1 MKSEIMKKAW
11 EIKKS
16 TNCTM
21 SEALTQAW
29 AMLRIVAITEEIVGK
44 TKITRI
50 YINGI
55 MESYRWTY
63 VGKSETQ
70 NEKIVKT
77 YKSVA

>member
-1 MKSEIMKKAW
+1 MDLSYIQTTA
-11 EIKKS
+11 IIDFS
-16 TNCTM
+16 GINF
-21 SEALTQAW
+21 
-29 AMLRIVAITEEIVGK
+29 MLRIVAITEEIVGK

-63 VGKSETQ
+63 VGKSEAQ

>member
-1 MKSEIMKKAW
+1 
-11 EIKKS
+11 
-16 TNCTM
+16 
-21 SEALTQAW
+21 
-29 AMLRIVAITEEIVGK
+29 MLRIVAITEEIVGK